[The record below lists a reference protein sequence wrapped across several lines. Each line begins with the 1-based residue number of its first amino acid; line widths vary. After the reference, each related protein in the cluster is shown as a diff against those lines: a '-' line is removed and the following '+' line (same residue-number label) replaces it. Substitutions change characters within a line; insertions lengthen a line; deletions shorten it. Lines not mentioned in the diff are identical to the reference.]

1 MSKIKTRKDKE
12 TAELRRQIEVLKS
25 QLKSQNIKPII
36 ENKSYEDKTASSL
49 QKSSKKSTETSQH
62 YDFEVDIKRDIF
74 KTLIISSVILSIIL
88 SVWIYAGR

>member
-25 QLKSQNIKPII
+25 QLKSQNIEPII
-36 ENKSYEDKTASSL
+36 ENKSHEDKTASSL
-49 QKSSKKSTETSQH
+49 QKSPKKLAEASRH
-62 YDFEVDIKRDIF
+62 YDFEADIKRDIF

-88 SVWIYAGR
+88 SVWVYTGR